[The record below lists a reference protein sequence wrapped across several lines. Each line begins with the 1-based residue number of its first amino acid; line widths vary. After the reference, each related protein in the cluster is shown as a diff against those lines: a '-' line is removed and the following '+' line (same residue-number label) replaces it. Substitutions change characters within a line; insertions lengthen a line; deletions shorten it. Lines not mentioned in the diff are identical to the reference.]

1 MKRIKN
7 IKEFTGRY
15 GGYWRDEVLDFCYL
29 ANPYFPPRDFLRLL
43 TRSFPR
49 AVKFYP
55 STHKVVAGFL
65 GRALGLDPDMLFV
78 GNGGSE
84 CINVLN
90 HNLTGSLLLPVP
102 AFNEYE
108 NNRLNAGLKIRHFG
122 LEEKSGFRVD
132 PEKFIRAARSAD
144 AAVIISPNNPTG
156 LALGKDELLSVCRGT
171 RRLDR
176 LVVDESFIN
185 FSYRDRKKD
194 PTMLGSLGRFPHLAV
209 LASMSKDYGV
219 PGLRI
224 GYIASGDREFI
235 AKLRRNNPIWNINCL
250 SEVFLENLPEF
261 LGDFHRSRIDVI
273 ETTAELFKDLGRVP
287 FLRPWPT
294 SANFVFCEVRR
305 PFSSTSLTELLLRK
319 HGIYINDCS
328 NKPGMDR
335 RFVRIASR
343 DRHDNARLVE
353 TLEKLGR

>member
-1 MKRIKN
+1 MKEIRDIGA
-7 IKEFTGRY
+7 FTGRY
-15 GGYWRDEVLDFCYL
+15 GGYWRDDVLDFCYL
-29 ANPYFPPRDFLRLL
+29 ANPYFPPREFLRLL
-43 TRSFPR
+43 TRTFPR

-55 STHKVVAGFL
+55 STHKVVARFL
-65 GRALGLDPDMLFV
+65 GRYLGLDPDTLFV

-90 HNLTGSLLLPVP
+90 RSLSGSLLLPVP

-108 NNRLNAGLKIRHFG
+108 NNRLNAGLRVRHFV
-122 LEEKSGFRVD
+122 LEEKAGFRID
-132 PEKFIRAARSAD
+132 PEKFVRAARSAD

-156 LALGKDELLSVCRGT
+156 LALDKDELVSVCRGT

-185 FSYRDRKKD
+185 FSYRDRKAD

-224 GYIASGDREFI
+224 GYIASADREFI

-250 SEVFLENLPEF
+250 SEIFLERLPEF
-261 LGDFHRSRIDVI
+261 RAEFDRSRIAVV
-273 ETTAELFKDLGRVP
+273 ETTRELSDGLSRIP
-287 FLRPWPT
+287 FLRPAPT
-294 SANFVFCEVRR
+294 SANFVFCEVLK
-305 PFSSTSLTELLLRK
+305 PFSSTSLTRLLLGK

-328 NKPGMDR
+328 NKPGMNR

-343 DRHDNARLVE
+343 DRRDNAVLLK
-353 TLEKLGR
+353 TLRHLGS